1 MITQYL
7 DRIMDIYL
15 LNESGRSN
23 STSEEHKLLCKEI
36 PEILESKYPE
46 YYIKGSE
53 GNGNR
58 TSYPWICIMDKSIT
72 RSPQKGLYVA
82 ILFQRNM
89 EGFYITLNQGIT
101 YFKETFKIKAY
112 DRAQEAASYFR
123 KDIEINDSVE
133 SIDLNSYRS
142 DNGYGFE
149 KTTVIGN
156 YFKKGEYTKEKLYE
170 VLKDYMELYK
180 EIVDQIDGSKYES
193 IIPKIVS
200 ANELQYEDAEKA
212 IEENNDVL
220 FEGSKPI
227 KYKLVEVKP
236 KVDRVTRFK
245 RISTPSNKK
254 IDYVKRAKENAKT
267 GLLGENL
274 ILAFEIDRLNKLG
287 LEEYASKV
295 KQVSLI
301 NDVLG
306 YDIRSFD
313 LDEDGNVHE
322 IYIEVKTSNTPKD
335 VDFYVSRNEVE
346 QSKVLGNNYWLYRVY
361 NCNLVEKEPKFYRV
375 NGPIDSNFDLTP
387 DTYKASIKKDANIV
401 SSIVQINEKMIEDI
415 KSRDN

>member
-1 MITQYL
+1 MFRRICKITFISHGATVHSLDGIINDTLKYPKLNEFGEEEIQKVCEYL
-7 DRIMDIYL
+7 EKRGVPYDKIYTSPNACCSQSAQIIAKLFKQKAIQLGLNPRNHGVWHGTSIMD
-15 LNESGRSN
+15 
-23 STSEEHKLLCKEI
+23 
-36 PEILESKYPE
+36 
-46 YYIKGSE
+46 
-53 GNGNR
+53 
-58 TSYPWICIMDKSIT
+58 
-72 RSPQKGLYVA
+72 
-82 ILFQRNM
+82 
-89 EGFYITLNQGIT
+89 
-101 YFKETFKIKAY
+101 
-112 DRAQEAASYFR
+112 
-123 KDIEINDSVE
+123 
-133 SIDLNSYRS
+133 
-142 DNGYGFE
+142 
-149 KTTVIGN
+149 
-156 YFKKGEYTKEKLYE
+156 
-170 VLKDYMELYK
+170 LYK

-313 LDEDGNVHE
+313 LDVNGNVHE

-415 KSRDN
+415 QSKDN